1 MKGIEDSKMRHA
13 TLEEVGLGMLPQSQ
27 NTPSKHKPSKPM
39 VAYLV
44 NVYPKVS
51 HSFIRREIAALEAQG
66 LQVVRFSIRRSTE
79 LVDSAD
85 RAEAEATT
93 VVLDDGLVGLVRAV
107 VTTFFKDPSAWW
119 RTLRL
124 ARHIGWGSD
133 SGLLKHFIYFAEAC
147 GLAQTL
153 LRLNVAHLHA
163 HFGTNPADV
172 AMYVN
177 ALTNLPYSFTVH
189 GPEEFDRPISLRLA
203 EKIRRARFVVAIS
216 SFGRSQLLRWVDYS
230 EWPKIQVIR
239 CGLDAQFLDAPLA
252 DVPRTPRLVCVGRLC
267 EQKGQLLL
275 LQAAAQL
282 AQEGRKFELILVGD
296 GELRET
302 IEQQIINSHLENY
315 VTITGWQSNEQVCAW
330 LQSSRALVLPSFAEG
345 LPVVIMEALAM
356 GRPVISTYIA
366 GIPELLT
373 PECGWIIPAGAIDA
387 LVKTMAE
394 VLDSSTSTLTT
405 MGRVGREQ
413 VRQCHNAN
421 TEAGKLAQ
429 LVYRE
434 ESQGVKN

>member
-13 TLEEVGLGMLPQSQ
+13 TLEEVGFGVSPQGQQ
-27 NTPSKHKPSKPM
+27 NSPQPV

-51 HSFIRREIAALEAQG
+51 HSFIRREISALEAQG
-66 LQVVRFSIRRSTE
+66 LHVARFSIRRSTE

-85 RAEAEATT
+85 RLEAKSTH
-93 VVLDDGLVGLVRAV
+93 VVLDKGLVGLVRAT
-107 VTTFFKDPSAWW
+107 VTEFFRYPAAWL

-124 ARHIGWGSD
+124 VGRVGIGSD
-133 SGLLKHFIYFAEAC
+133 SGLIKHFIYFAEAC
-147 GLAQTL
+147 VLAQTL
-153 LRLNVAHLHA
+153 LKLNVVHLHA

-177 ALTNLPYSFTVH
+177 SLTDLPYSFTVH
-189 GPEEFDRPISLRLA
+189 GPEEYDRPITLRLA

-216 SFGRSQLLRWVDYS
+216 NFGRSQLFRWIDYN
-230 EWPKIQVIR
+230 EWLKVRVVR
-239 CGLDAQFLDAPLA
+239 CGLDRQFLDAPLSE
-252 DVPRTPRLVCVGRLC
+252 VPRTPRLVCIGRLC

-275 LQAAAQL
+275 LQAVARL

-302 IEQQIINSHLENY
+302 IEQQIITSHLENY
-315 VTITGWQSNEQVCAW
+315 VTITGWQSNEQVRAW

-373 PECGWIIPAGAIDA
+373 AECSWVISAGSVDA
-387 LVKTMAE
+387 LVGAMAE
-394 VLDSSTSTLTT
+394 ALNASTDKLTT
-405 MGRVGREQ
+405 MGRVGKKQ
-413 VRQCHNAN
+413 VQQLHSAKN
-421 TEAGKLAQ
+421 EASKLAQ
-429 LVYRE
+429 LFCRE
-434 ESQGVKN
+434 KPQGVKS